1 MILVI
6 FLKYNQTYA
15 FECGICSIK
24 NLLKYY
30 HIECDYLTL
39 PYQRNGN
46 SLYEMKGCL
55 LSYFKQVVVAKINLE
70 QFISFKKIDPFILL
84 IKKENQYHYV
94 VVYKI
99 KKNDFF
105 ILDSAQKG
113 KIKISFSQLNKIAT
127 HYVILVKQPFDYKK
141 SKKKIK
147 INKTFIF
154 IPFLSIIESSLLLLS
169 SSYLQ
174 KMIDTQLLNPFYFI
188 LLELILYSFILYR
201 SRIYLKH
208 FKILDHKIVQNTL
221 HSIYQLKKDFLLHR
235 DKEEI
240 IYRMND
246 AYQMKQI
253 ILSFLFDFIGNVIL
267 LLSTFLFLI
276 FYHPAFILFFLFMI
290 PIFIFSYHHLKK
302 HQHFIEK
309 KRKDEYLFFDK
320 LREDISTHS
329 LDESHY
335 LTCHNFLFNYQKIDF
350 LMEKNKL
357 LKNQLFYFFQNAI
370 TCLLLLVYFF
380 KLIPFFSIGK
390 LIACMNLLSL
400 IMAPLFQVLLQIHN
414 YSNYFLLKQRLDDL
428 KRNHK

>member
-1 MILVI
+1 
-6 FLKYNQTYA
+6 
-15 FECGICSIK
+15 
-24 NLLKYY
+24 
-30 HIECDYLTL
+30 
-39 PYQRNGN
+39 
-46 SLYEMKGCL
+46 
-55 LSYFKQVVVAKINLE
+55 
-70 QFISFKKIDPFILL
+70 
-84 IKKENQYHYV
+84 
-94 VVYKI
+94 
-99 KKNDFF
+99 
-105 ILDSAQKG
+105 
-113 KIKISFSQLNKIAT
+113 
-127 HYVILVKQPFDYKK
+127 
-141 SKKKIK
+141 
-147 INKTFIF
+147 
-154 IPFLSIIESSLLLLS
+154 
-169 SSYLQ
+169 
-174 KMIDTQLLNPFYFI
+174 
-188 LLELILYSFILYR
+188 
-201 SRIYLKH
+201 
-208 FKILDHKIVQNTL
+208 
-221 HSIYQLKKDFLLHR
+221 
-235 DKEEI
+235 
-240 IYRMND
+240 MND